1 MISNELNLSKNV
13 SLFKSGHIDPIDL
26 SQGAAPIYY
35 NKQAH
40 RLVRLSLRVHFDFLI
55 SRFYLGPVETKWI

>member
-13 SLFKSGHIDPIDL
+13 RLFKSGHIDPIDL

-35 NKQAH
+35 YNKQAH
-40 RLVRLSLRVHFDFLI
+40 RLVRSNLRVHFEFLI
-55 SRFYLGPVETKWI
+55 SRFNLGGQ